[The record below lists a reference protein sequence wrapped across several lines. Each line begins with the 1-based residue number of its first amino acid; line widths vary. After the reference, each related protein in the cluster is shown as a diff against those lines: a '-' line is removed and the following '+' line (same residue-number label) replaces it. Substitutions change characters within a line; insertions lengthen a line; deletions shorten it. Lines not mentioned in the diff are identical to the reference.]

1 MHLDGLK
8 DTIGSDRGF
17 SVDTTFVLFFLGLE
31 FGRTLQNLTF
41 DAVLLLITMLMV
53 TVLPY
58 YLPSSYERPAF
69 AKWIAGRALI
79 AVLAI
84 ATGAILSQAYGTVLP
99 ESFRFLP
106 LTLLILAAMSSCFI
120 QFYALMRLR
129 LAK

>member
-8 DTIGSDRGF
+8 DTIGSDRAF
-17 SVDTTFVLFFLGLE
+17 AVDTTFVLFFLGLE

-58 YLPSSYERPAF
+58 YLPSNYERPTF
-69 AKWIAGRALI
+69 AKWLAGRGLI
-79 AVLAI
+79 AILAI
-84 ATGAILSQAYGTVLP
+84 AIGAILSPAYGTVLP

-120 QFYALMRLR
+120 QFYGLMRLR